1 MSDPIKFSILVLLLA
16 LSTATIIIELS
27 GNETKIIELSANKTT
42 DDQQQEGWGPGFIP
56 K

>member
-27 GNETKIIELSANKTT
+27 GNETK
-42 DDQQQEGWGPGFIP
+42 DDQHREGWGPGFTQND
-56 K
+56 

>member
-27 GNETKIIELSANKTT
+27 GNETT